1 MVLNDIV
8 SSNHYPI
15 LFIGSGMSKRYL
27 EGSPTWMDLLEEYW
41 EKIEENEPFYS
52 KLHDVER
59 DVKEDY
65 PNYSRYDVKFECNIR
80 IANFIENK
88 FSDLFFKQKISVDG
102 LDLKIATLNQLS
114 PFKVDLANRFASLK
128 RKKDLNV
135 EEFTLFKNA
144 VQKSRMVITTNY
156 DSLIEESIRENSKQD
171 PRIYIGNSGFFD
183 SSSIGWSEVYKI
195 HGCCSTP
202 SSIVINEEDYNK
214 FNENS
219 VLISAKILSSMIQ
232 SPIIFL
238 GYSLEDKNVR
248 KLLKDFS
255 RELPKEDSR
264 KSANRIFVVEYEPAE
279 ERLVETIQN
288 DSLLNLTYTHIKT
301 NNYSALFKK
310 IISIDE
316 GVTPYEVRRF
326 QDVIGKIIVS
336 AGHKKALSRYLIS
349 PKNIDDLEHKIA
361 IDEPIV
367 VALGDVKNIYV
378 TPTDID
384 YLTDY
389 INQKFEI
396 LPENALRLVA
406 KAQTRARYPVFYHY
420 NNVNLDQTNLDSV
433 EKKKIRDRIEKYS
446 EGMDTILDSIKLK
459 KKYTESYYSDIESII
474 ALYEKENVKIDLIAK
489 NSRNIPEDK
498 LTEFVREYALPS
510 FVQYTKQHDKKHGV
524 EKTALRRLFLIW
536 DIIKYKK

>member
-15 LFIGSGMSKRYL
+15 LFIGSGISKRYL

-433 EKKKIRDRIEKYS
+433 EKKKIRDRIEQYS

-474 ALYEKENVKIDLIAK
+474 ALDEKENVKIDLIAK

>member
-1 MVLNDIV
+1 MGLDDII
-8 SSNHYPI
+8 SNNHYPI

-27 EGSPTWMDLLEEYW
+27 ENSPTWLDLLEEYW
-41 EKIEENEPFYS
+41 EKIEQDEPFYS
-52 KLHDVER
+52 KLHEVEKDVR
-59 DVKEDY
+59 RDY
-65 PNYSRYDVKFECNIR
+65 PNYSGYDIKFECNTR
-80 IANFIENK
+80 IASFIENK

-102 LDLKIATLNQLS
+102 LDLKTATLEQLS
-114 PFKVDLANRFASLK
+114 PFKVDLANRFANLK
-128 RKKDLNV
+128 RKKDLNA

-144 VQKSRMVITTNY
+144 VQKAKMVITTNY

-183 SSSIGWSEVYKI
+183 SSSIGWSEIYKI

-202 SSIVINEEDYNK
+202 SSIVINRKDYDK

-264 KSANRIFVVEYEPAE
+264 KSANRIFVVEYEPME
-279 ERLVETIQN
+279 EKLVETIQN
-288 DSLLNLTYTHIKT
+288 DSLLKITYTHIKT
-301 NNYSALFKK
+301 DNYSTLFEK

-336 AGHKKALSRYLIS
+336 AGHKKALSSYLIS
-349 PKNIDDLEHKIA
+349 PKNIDDLEHKIDMDA
-361 IDEPIV
+361 PIV

-396 LPENALRLVA
+396 LPENALRFIA

-446 EGMDTILDSIKLK
+446 EGIDSILDSINLK
-459 KKYTESYYSDIESII
+459 KKYMKSCYSDIQSII
-474 ALYEKENVKIDLIAK
+474 ALNEKENVTIDLIAK
-489 NSRNIPEDK
+489 NAQNIPLDE
-498 LTEFVREYALPS
+498 LTEFIRERALPS
-510 FVQYTKQHDKKHGV
+510 FVQYTKQHNQKHGV

-536 DIIKYKK
+536 DIIMYKN

>member
-65 PNYSRYDVKFECNIR
+65 PNYSRYDVKFECNVR

-474 ALYEKENVKIDLIAK
+474 ALDEKENVKIDLIAK

-498 LTEFVREYALPS
+498 LTEFVRKYALPS

>member
-65 PNYSRYDVKFECNIR
+65 PNYSRYDVKFECNVR

-144 VQKSRMVITTNY
+144 VQKSRIVITTNY

-474 ALYEKENVKIDLIAK
+474 ALDEKENVKIDLIAK

-498 LTEFVREYALPS
+498 LTEFVRKYALPS

>member
-474 ALYEKENVKIDLIAK
+474 ALDEKENVKIDLIAK

-498 LTEFVREYALPS
+498 LTEFVRKYALPS

>member
-474 ALYEKENVKIDLIAK
+474 ALDEKENVKIDLIAK

>member
-474 ALYEKENVKIDLIAK
+474 ALDEKENVKIDLIAK

-498 LTEFVREYALPS
+498 LTKFVREYALPS